1 MLFYDSLDE
10 YVQLERKKLDQLLQ
24 KSIPE
29 VGVIL
34 DVFGPSDDQD
44 VRNNPGG
51 HSVTQPV
58 DQLIIDCYGIEGDR
72 HRCLTRRSTPR
83 EAPLY
88 SQTRVQIVN
97 RRQLFAT
104 SPYECAVLSERL
116 DIEVSPQ
123 LLGANLLI
131 GREDGGDFSISE
143 LPVNTY
149 LVIAPANATEL
160 PTPPLATL
168 IHHVRQKGCGRTGR
182 ALAKAYDDE
191 SLTKRF
197 VEHAESER
205 GILCGVEYPVSEPAV
220 LERGQKVFLKFP
232 MGCCY

>member
-1 MLFYDSLDE
+1 MQFYDNLNE
-10 YVQLERKKLDQLLQ
+10 YVQQERKKLDQLLQ

-58 DQLIIDCYGIEGDR
+58 DQLFVDCHGIEGDR
-72 HRCLTRRSTPR
+72 HRCLTRQSTPR
-83 EAPLY
+83 ETPLY
-88 SQTRVQIVN
+88 RQTRSEIVN

-104 SPYECAVLSERL
+104 SPYECAVLSDRL
-116 DIEVSPQ
+116 DVEVSPQ

-131 GREDGGDFSISE
+131 GREDGRDFSISD

-149 LVIAPANATEL
+149 LVIAPPEATEM
-160 PTPPLATL
+160 PAPPLATL

-197 VEHAESER
+197 VEHAESQR

-232 MGCCY
+232 MGCCQ